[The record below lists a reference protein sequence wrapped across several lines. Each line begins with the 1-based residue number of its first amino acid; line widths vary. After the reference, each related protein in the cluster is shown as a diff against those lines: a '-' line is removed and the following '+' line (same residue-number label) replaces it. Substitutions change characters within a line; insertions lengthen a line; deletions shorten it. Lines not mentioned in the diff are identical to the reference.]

1 MDEFSYLSSFSSHPP
16 PSPPVPNPYSNTS
29 LVTSSFA
36 HPPPKAENPNFT
48 LPDHTLFLKYFAT
61 FDFGFGPHH
70 VPLLDFHILLHT
82 ISNEK
87 NSESKP

>member
-48 LPDHTLFLKYFAT
+48 LPDHTLGLNLNL
-61 FDFGFGPHH
+61 HH
-70 VPLLDFHILLHT
+70 F
-82 ISNEK
+82 K
-87 NSESKP
+87 NLESTHSLITTTK